1 MSATA
6 ASAHDAATEL
16 SEMVDTLQA
25 LLDIERGR
33 ADSLKEAVRMARRT
47 GIAVGLIMARNGVGA
62 DDAFSR
68 LHAAA
73 QGVHQQLHAVVD
85 AIIAGRLEL

>member
-1 MSATA
+1 M
-6 ASAHDAATEL
+6 EL
-16 SEMVDTLQA
+16 EYSDKNSKRSKLY
-25 LLDIERGR
+25 
-33 ADSLKEAVRMARRT
+33 
-47 GIAVGLIMARNGVGA
+47 IAVGLIMARNGVGA